1 MPRAARTKSET
12 GLYHIMLRGMDHR
25 DIFMD
30 DEDRKRF
37 LETLDK
43 VREVSG
49 FKLYAYCLM
58 ENHVH
63 LLLQEGTEPLEVVFK
78 RIGISYVYYYNWKH
92 ELSGHLFQDR
102 FRSEPIDT
110 DAYFLDVLRYIC
122 RNPVEAGLSD
132 KAFEYPWLGCAGMGN
147 QTLLTDDIGKLTVLK
162 NDELIQYVTQP
173 AKTEHL
179 DTTEKK
185 RLTDREAIEQL
196 KSLSRGANPQDITGW
211 SPDKRDRIVIAALES
226 GISIRQV
233 SRLTGISKAV
243 IERIR
248 KQ

>member
-1 MPRAARTKSET
+1 M
-12 GLYHIMLRGMDHR
+12 
-25 DIFMD
+25 
-30 DEDRKRF
+30 
-37 LETLDK
+37 
-43 VREVSG
+43 
-49 FKLYAYCLM
+49 
-58 ENHVH
+58 
-63 LLLQEGTEPLEVVFK
+63 
-78 RIGISYVYYYNWKH
+78 
-92 ELSGHLFQDR
+92 
-102 FRSEPIDT
+102 
-110 DAYFLDVLRYIC
+110 LRYIC

-132 KAFEYPWLGCAGMGN
+132 KAFEYPWLGCTGMGN

-162 NDELIQYVTQP
+162 NDELIQFVTQP
-173 AKTEHL
+173 SKTEHL

>member
-1 MPRAARTKSET
+1 
-12 GLYHIMLRGMDHR
+12 
-25 DIFMD
+25 
-30 DEDRKRF
+30 
-37 LETLDK
+37 
-43 VREVSG
+43 
-49 FKLYAYCLM
+49 M

-78 RIGISYVYYYNWKH
+78 RIGISYVYYYHRKH

-110 DAYFLDVLRYIC
+110 DAYFPDVLRYIC

-132 KAFEYPWLGCAGMGN
+132 KAFEYPRLGCAGMGN

-196 KSLSRGANPQDITGW
+196 KSFTRGANPQDITGW

-233 SRLTGISKAV
+233 YRLTGISKAV